1 MNTNKLIRL
10 SAKLQTAHE
19 DVIEEMRR
27 LWPHGTEIQFTLR
40 RGQRNPTFGRV
51 IGHFREHVT
60 VTLRTVN
67 SRGYHTVK
75 RVWWRTILP

>member
-1 MNTNKLIRL
+1 MNTTRLTRL
-10 SAKLQTAHE
+10 SGKLQTAHE
-19 DVIEEMRR
+19 NVIEEMRR
-27 LWPHGTEIQFTLR
+27 LWPHGTEIRFTLR

-51 IGHFREHVT
+51 IGYFDQHVT

-67 SRGYHTVK
+67 RRGNHTVK